1 MGGKLSV
8 GTGMLGDV
16 ERHKGSKGCLEKLP
30 LNKTQNMSTQSVAH
44 LTLALDARE
53 EETAS

>member
-1 MGGKLSV
+1 VGEKLSV

-16 ERHKGSKGCLEKLP
+16 ERHKKSTGCLEKLP
-30 LNKTQNMSTQSVAH
+30 LNKTQNMSTQNVAH
-44 LTLALDARE
+44 LTLAFDAWE